1 MYQSRNRQKHRTCF
15 IAALPLLVQLLA
27 PTQANA
33 QFQAMVK
40 RITAET
46 KDGIRVTAWTTQQT
60 LTLKENVTVYYE
72 IDNRSSKTIYLVRQ
86 KGELQTAIT
95 ADGILSIMVPIPF
108 PDDHGGYDYSFTKV
122 GRGKS
127 VKGQLILPASKL
139 NEERK
144 WSIDVAFGIVA
155 DIKGLNRQLR
165 NNEDPAPL
173 RGQLGKRIL
182 VVGIN
187 GLVVD
192 VEEP

>member
-1 MYQSRNRQKHRTCF
+1 MYQRRIKQNRRRGFTAVF
-15 IAALPLLVQLLA
+15 ALLVHLLA
-27 PTQANA
+27 PTQANT

-60 LTLKENVTVYYE
+60 VGLKGNVRIYYE
-72 IDNRSSKTIYLVRQ
+72 VENRSSKTIYLVRQ

-95 ADGILSIMVPIPF
+95 SEGTLSIMVPIPF
-108 PDDHGGYDYSFTKV
+108 PDDHGGYDFSFTRVERRKSYK
-122 GRGKS
+122 GR
-127 VKGQLILPASKL
+127 LIFPASKL

-155 DIKGLNRQLR
+155 DIKGLNRRLR

-182 VVGIN
+182 ILGIN